1 MRRWIAKYNE
11 NDEPWGEEIRLS
23 IEGTE
28 FGFVGMAENGEELDL
43 IPADTEEEA
52 REDLEYFFGGY
63 DTFEWLDK
71 ED

>member
-1 MRRWIAKYNE
+1 MRHWVAKYNE
-11 NDEPWGEEIRLS
+11 DDDPFGEEIRLS

-43 IPADTEEEA
+43 IPADTVDEA
-52 REDLEYFFGGY
+52 REELEYCFGGF
-63 DTFEWLDK
+63 DTFEWLDG